1 MRIQK
6 LIITSAICALA
17 PISIA
22 QESALSL
29 AATQPAKGRITWR
42 EQARF
47 EKYEL
52 GNEEIDQFTID
63 TRLTYGVSKDI
74 ALTLNVPTV
83 LRDRENGIDDQN
95 GLGDATLSLKWR
107 FWQHDPGPIDT
118 NRLALIGGVRMPTGT
133 DGLSSDGWD
142 PMVGLIFTRV
152 SGRHGINAAATYLLS
167 TDGLASPISAGT
179 GTDDLLTLETSY
191 LYRLAPSEYT
201 SETEASWYFTVES
214 FVDYETNGDLAWRV
228 APGVLYEARRFTVE
242 LSPIVPIVNDIDHR
256 AELDWGV
263 ALGVRVLF

>member
-1 MRIQK
+1 MRFQK
-6 LIITSAICALA
+6 VVIACMIGALA
-17 PISIA
+17 PITHA

-47 EKYEL
+47 ERYEL

-63 TRLTYGVSKDI
+63 TRLVYGVSKDV

-83 LRDRENGIDDQN
+83 LRDRENGFDNQN
-95 GLGDATLSLKWR
+95 GLGDTTLSLKWR

-118 NRLALIGGVRMPTGT
+118 NRLALLAGVRLPTGT
-133 DGLSSDGWD
+133 EGLSSDGWD
-142 PMVGLIFTRV
+142 PMLGLIFTRV
-152 SGRHGINAAATYLLS
+152 SGRHGINAAVTYLVS
-167 TDGLASPISAGT
+167 TDGLSNPISAGT

-201 SETEASWYFTVES
+201 SDTHASWYFTAES
-214 FVDYETNGDLAWRV
+214 FVDYETNGDLAWRI
-228 APGVLYEARRFTVE
+228 APGILYEARRFTVE
-242 LSPIVPIVNDIDHR
+242 LSPIVPIVNEIDHR
-256 AELDWGV
+256 ADLDWGL
-263 ALGVRVLF
+263 AFGLRVLF

>member
-1 MRIQK
+1 M
-6 LIITSAICALA
+6 
-17 PISIA
+17 IA
-22 QESALSL
+22 RTGS
-29 AATQPAKGRITWR
+29 
-42 EQARF
+42 
-47 EKYEL
+47 
-52 GNEEIDQFTID
+52 TIR
-63 TRLTYGVSKDI
+63 TGW
-74 ALTLNVPTV
+74 
-83 LRDRENGIDDQN
+83 
-95 GLGDATLSLKWR
+95 ATLSLKWR

-142 PMVGLIFTRV
+142 PMLGLIFTRV
-152 SGRHGINAAATYLLS
+152 SGRHGMNASLTYRVS
-167 TDGLASPISAGT
+167 TDGLANPIRAGT

-191 LYRLAPSEYT
+191 LYRLSPSEYT

-242 LSPIVPIVNDIDHR
+242 LSPIVPIVNDTDHR
-256 AELDWGV
+256 AELEWGL